1 MREHAKK
8 FVEMHADAIRRR
20 APSLKED
27 ADLTGL
33 IADVM
38 QWLVHDEQAEEYERE
53 HMRTSVQL
61 RTGEKSEALANK
73 YVEQDAA
80 RKLAFEDPDAD
91 KCRDGHEHA
100 ERGDLER
107 ADAKECGIHARRG
120 KRREVSSSWS
130 G

>member
-61 RTGEKSEALANK
+61 RPGDKSEALANK

-80 RKLAFEDPDAD
+80 RKLAFEATKIYWDWAMPDGYVTA
-91 KCRDGHEHA
+91 
-100 ERGDLER
+100 
-107 ADAKECGIHARRG
+107 I
-120 KRREVSSSWS
+120 REFEALCTLIRPRQRFVAPS
-130 G
+130 